1 MFTVR
6 EWPLLLI
13 VGMWAYMAVVPL
25 IEVAEQTVI
34 QRVVPFEKQGRVFGF
49 AQAVEA
55 SAAPLTTFLVAPI
68 ADFFGD
74 SVRAIRRWCGAI
86 FVAAWHG

>member
-25 IEVAEQTVI
+25 IEAAEQTVI
-34 QRVVPFEKQGRVFGF
+34 RRVVPFEKQGRVFGF

-55 SAAPLTTFLVAPI
+55 PAAQF
-68 ADFFGD
+68 
-74 SVRAIRRWCGAI
+74 S
-86 FVAAWHG
+86 